1 MSELLTFANFSPLR
15 EGANAIYDIGKTIE
29 GSGVITEMAKVFG
42 HELTELPTAENLG
55 KLIAAVGP
63 AKELQQ
69 NIDGVQEVLGTSQDA
84 IGIARDWVER
94 SGLLVPVE
102 RTFAGADTTPRVQ
115 YDLSIITG
123 GVRNWMHR
131 RAELLEQIPSWH
143 VLLIAGNR
151 PMKSAEGPDVEEG
164 MTEQDYM
171 REVIAPRMIG
181 KGMLTDLVEVASSV
195 GNEVM
200 AEGARSIADIVN
212 MQDETVSVIVASNA
226 GAWVQNAGQMRRAI
240 RAINPDFDAQGDQL
254 CVASDSFALGTG
266 AEPTA
271 THQNPFSA
279 LGQIARNAQELAK
292 HSH

>member
-1 MSELLTFANFSPLR
+1 MSESLTFANFSPLR
-15 EGANAIYDIGKTIE
+15 DGASGIYDIGKTTE
-29 GSGVITEMAKVFG
+29 GSGVIPEMAKAFG
-42 HELTELPTAENLG
+42 HELTELPTADNLG

-151 PMKSAEGPDVEEG
+151 PMKPAEGPDVEEG

-226 GAWVQNAGQMRRAI
+226 GAWVQNVGQVRRAI

-254 CVASDSFALGTG
+254 SVASDSFALGTG
-266 AEPTA
+266 TEPTA

-292 HSH
+292 QSR